1 MRTKRMVGVGAAACA
16 VGTLAL
22 LGTPTAAA
30 DYVGQ
35 SYADAS
41 DAMDEAGLDPIIA
54 TRVGD
59 QLEQDDCIV
68 TAAWAPSFLRGVG
81 DDFEHSDGEMMVALN
96 CAGAY
101 ASETNPG
108 ASVQH
113 PLGRAAKS
121 DAEKEAADTEEQ
133 ELAAVVTP
141 DE

>member
-1 MRTKRMVGVGAAACA
+1 VLRVAAAA
-16 VGTLAL
+16 VAAGTLVL

-35 SYADAS
+35 KFADAS
-41 DAMDEAGLDPIIA
+41 DAMGESGLNPIIA

-59 QLEQDDCIV
+59 KLAQDECIV
-68 TAAWAPSFLRGVG
+68 TGAWAPSFLRGVG
-81 DDFEHSDGEMMVALN
+81 DGFEHSDGEMMVSLN
-96 CAGAY
+96 CSGAY

-121 DAEKEAADTEEQ
+121 EAEKQAADQEEK